1 MRLTVDRIVDATG
14 GRLVSGD
21 RHAEV
26 DGASTDTRTL
36 AAGQL
41 WVAIAAARDGHDFA
55 RDAAAAGAGAL
66 LVADAALDRPAVA
79 AVIAARAVPVVA
91 VADPAVALSA
101 VARTGRALLGDR
113 PVVGITGSTGKTST
127 KDLLVGALR
136 TSRRVAAAEA
146 SFNNEIGVPLTI
158 LGAADDAEVLVL
170 ELGMRGVGQIAAL
183 ADLARPTVGV
193 ITNIGLAHAEMLG
206 GVEAVAHAKAEL
218 LEALPSSGTAVLP
231 ADDAHLT
238 TLLGRAVSN
247 VVTFGESPRA
257 DVRVEHVRLDGRLV
271 PTFDLVTASGRARVR
286 LSVHG
291 RHQTHNAAA
300 AAAAALAVGCPLDR
314 VAAGLEAAQVSRWR
328 SELRETPDG
337 VVVLHDAYN
346 ANPDSVSAAL
356 RSLGALDVPGR
367 RIAVL
372 GRMAELGAHTDVE
385 HRRMGELAA
394 GLGIDLVVGVGPDV
408 GELLDAARRGGIET
422 RTTRT
427 PADAA
432 AVLVGLLRAG
442 DAVLVKASRVVGL
455 EAVVDALGA
464 TGPAGPAPAAAGG
477 GSR

>member
-1 MRLTVDRIVDATG
+1 MRLTVERIVASTG

-21 RHAEV
+21 RHAV
-26 DGASTDTRTL
+26 VAGASTDSRTVRP
-36 AAGQL
+36 GQL

-55 RDAAAAGAGAL
+55 QDAAAAGAGAL
-66 LVADAALDRPAVA
+66 LVADTALERAAVA
-79 AVIAARAVPVVA
+79 AVVAAGVVPVVA
-91 VADPAVALSA
+91 VGDPGAALTA
-101 VARTGRALLGDR
+101 VARTGRGLLGDR

-136 TSRRVAAAEA
+136 TRRVAAAEA

-170 ELGMRGVGQIAAL
+170 ELGMRGFGQIAAL
-183 ADLARPTVGV
+183 AEVARPTVGV
-193 ITNIGLAHAEMLG
+193 VTNVGLAHAEILG
-206 GVEAVAHAKAEL
+206 GVDGVARAKGEL
-218 LEALPSSGTAVLP
+218 LEALPPRGTAVVP
-231 ADDAHLT
+231 ADDAHLA
-238 TLLGRAVSN
+238 TLIARTHAPTVS
-247 VVTFGESPRA
+247 FGEAPDA
-257 DVRVEHVRLDGRLV
+257 DVRVEHLRLDGRLV
-271 PTFDLVTASGRARVR
+271 PSFDLATPAGRVHVR
-286 LSVHG
+286 LAVHG
-291 RHQTHNAAA
+291 RHQARNAAA
-300 AAAAALAVGCPLDR
+300 AAAAALAVGCPLDD
-314 VAAGLEAAQVSRWR
+314 VAAGLEAARVSRWR

-346 ANPDSVSAAL
+346 ANPDSVAAAL
-356 RSLGALDVPGR
+356 QSLGALDVRGR

-372 GRMAELGAHTDVE
+372 GRMAELGAHSAAE

-394 GLGIDLVVGVGPDV
+394 ALGVDLVVGVGPDV

-422 RTTRT
+422 RTTGT
-427 PADAA
+427 PAEAA
-432 AVLVGLLRAG
+432 AVLVGLLRSG

-464 TGPAGPAPAAAGG
+464 PGPSGPAPAATGG